1 MLHKII
7 IFVSLSNIFFSF
19 LPFHRFFSLYLHHNY
34 YLYMIMKRLIIFI
47 AFAFSAILFVQAKII
62 LPQMFQS
69 GMVLQ
74 RGNKTAELWICL
86 LRQNSWWSGACSAN
100 G

>member
-47 AFAFSAILFVQAKII
+47 AFVFSAILFVQAKIV

-74 RGNKTAELWICL
+74 RGKPVPVWGKADAGEKIIIRINK
-86 LRQNSWWSGACSAN
+86 
-100 G
+100 